1 MFYGFIRTFMTAA
14 GWVFF
19 PTVLSIKLI
28 NPRRIP
34 DQTPVIVC
42 ERVARLKKKERKRER
57 NSKKNN
63 KNGSL
68 EGTERKLSS
77 VWVAGFFFFFENSL
91 RSVTSFAFKCE
102 HQC

>member
-14 GWVFF
+14 GWVFFF

-42 ERVARLKKKERKRER
+42 ERVARLKKKEREIQRKTIRTEASKALRE
-57 NSKKNN
+57 N
-63 KNGSL
+63 
-68 EGTERKLSS
+68 
-77 VWVAGFFFFFENSL
+77 
-91 RSVTSFAFKCE
+91 
-102 HQC
+102 

>member
-14 GWVFF
+14 GWGFFF

-42 ERVARLKKKERKRER
+42 ERVARLKKKREKKRE
-57 NSKKNN
+57 K
-63 KNGSL
+63 
-68 EGTERKLSS
+68 
-77 VWVAGFFFFFENSL
+77 
-91 RSVTSFAFKCE
+91 FKE
-102 HQC
+102 KQ